1 MYDKTCV
8 KRNHVLL
15 LAVALGAILVWVATS
30 WSPIAHDGAEAP
42 PAEPTAEQP
51 EPPPTTPPLATP
63 TMPAT
68 PPNQPQPPAPEAP
81 QPSAATPTPTPAAA
95 TEEPPSN
102 KPTPLPPPQR
112 SGRVDELE
120 KRFRTE
126 HRDSAAANAESAVE
140 TSFRRPEVQPGLLKS
155 VQCRA
160 SVCKVE
166 TRWTPERAVGFMAAF
181 MDLVLPKQG
190 QPAPPFQQDLA
201 IAPADKPDADGSL
214 AVDVYVE
221 RVKPAP

>member
-1 MYDKTCV
+1 V

-15 LAVALGAILVWVATS
+15 LVVALGAVVVWVATS
-30 WSPIAHDGAEAP
+30 WSPIEHDGAEAP
-42 PAEPTAEQP
+42 APLPTAEQA
-51 EPPPTTPPLATP
+51 EPPPAAPPLSTPTTPS
-63 TMPAT
+63 
-68 PPNQPQPPAPEAP
+68 NQPAAPTPEAP
-81 QPSAATPTPTPAAA
+81 QPTAATPTPTAPA
-95 TEEPPSN
+95 EEPSN

-120 KRFRTE
+120 KRFNTE
-126 HRDSAAANAESAVE
+126 HRDSAAPTAESAVE
-140 TSFRRPEVQPGLLKS
+140 ASFRRPEVQPGLLKS

-166 TRWTPERAVGFMAAF
+166 TRWTTERAVGFMAAF

-190 QPAPPFQQDLA
+190 QEPPPFKQDLA
-201 IAPADKPDADGSL
+201 IAPAEKPDADGSL

>member
-1 MYDKTCV
+1 MSSSPGYTTRHTV

-15 LAVALGAILVWVATS
+15 LMVALGAVVVWVATS
-30 WSPIAHDGAEAP
+30 WSPIEHDGAEAP
-42 PAEPTAEQP
+42 EPTAEQP
-51 EPPPTTPPLATP
+51 EPPPAAPAPAT
-63 TMPAT
+63 PAT
-68 PPNQPQPPAPEAP
+68 PPNQPAAPAAEAP
-81 QPSAATPTPTPAAA
+81 QPSAATPTPAAPP
-95 TEEPPSN
+95 EEPPSN

-120 KRFRTE
+120 KRFSTE

-166 TRWTPERAVGFMAAF
+166 TRWTTERAVGFMAAF
-181 MDLVLPKQG
+181 MDLVLPKEG
-190 QPAPPFQQDLA
+190 QSPPPFKQDLA
-201 IAPADKPDADGSL
+201 IAPADKPDTDGSL

-221 RVKPAP
+221 RVKPTP